1 MSKYIEKVE
10 NGVYPVIPLRGLV
23 IFPGIPTSF
32 EINNKK
38 SIQALLAAA
47 SYENTVFL
55 SVLEEAENSDAVTL
69 ATTGITARIKQS
81 IKLPDGNYRVLIEG
95 KSRAEYTEIIDGDD
109 FLRAR
114 VLIKN
119 VVVTDNG
126 GVKGEALRREAIAT
140 FENHIK
146 LLPKMSPEI
155 IASVGAITDPGM
167 LADFIA
173 SNVLFDFR
181 DKQRVLEEIDPFR
194 RLETLVELL
203 NSESK
208 ILEFKNELH
217 SKVRERLEDNQ
228 REYFLKEQMKVIREE
243 LGDSAE
249 EQDENG
255 YVERIKAS
263 AFSDEIKEKLLK
275 DCDRMN
281 KMPFGSSENSVL
293 RSYLDTVL
301 ELPTGIK
308 TKDVYSVEK
317 ARKILDE
324 DHDGLKKVK
333 DRILEYIAVKQ
344 LAPDLKGQI
353 LCLIGP
359 PGVGKSSVA
368 VSVARALGRK
378 FVRVSLGGVRDEADI
393 RGHRK
398 TYVGAMPGRIITAIT
413 QAKSENP
420 VILLDEI
427 DKLTANSQG
436 DPAAALLEVLDVE
449 QNKAFR
455 DHYIE
460 IPVDLSD
467 CIFIAT
473 ANQADTIPH
482 ALYDRMEIIHL
493 PSYTSNEKVSIFNNH
508 LLPKQLKRH
517 GLTRRNVKISDDA
530 VRELIEYYTKEAGV
544 RTLER
549 QTAALCRKI
558 AMQIAEGGKK
568 SVNVTPDTIHEL
580 LGPRKIKP
588 DALLDFDAV
597 GVVNGLA
604 WTELGGEM
612 LQVEAQSFEGTGKIE
627 LTGNLGDVMQESA
640 KAAVSFIRKHAES
653 LGIDKEFYKNRDI
666 HIHVPEGAVPKDGP
680 SAGVTMITAL
690 VSELSGTPVRHD
702 IAMTGEITL
711 TGRVLP
717 IGGLPEKSMA
727 AFRNRIRTILIPKD
741 NLSDLDEVDELIK
754 SSVTFVPVSFVSQV
768 LENALVKPE
777 TSKDSFDLPHGAAPF
792 SSPEKTLHL

>member
-255 YVERIKAS
+255 YVERIKTS

-275 DCDRMN
+275 DSDRMN

-727 AFRNRIRTILIPKD
+727 AFRNGIRTILIPKD

>member
-55 SVLEEAENSDAVTL
+55 SALEENEEAGTVTL
-69 ATTGITARIKQS
+69 ATTGVTARIKQS

-95 KSRAEYTEIIDGDD
+95 KSRAEYTEIIEGDD

-119 VVVTDNG
+119 VLVTENG
-126 GVKGEALRREAIAT
+126 GVKGEALRREAIAA

-155 IASVGAITDPGM
+155 VASVGAITDPGV

-173 SNVLFDFR
+173 SNVLFDYR

-203 NSESK
+203 GSESK
-208 ILEFKNELH
+208 VLEFKNELH
-217 SKVRERLEDNQ
+217 AKVRERLEDNQ

-243 LGDSAE
+243 LGDVAE

-255 YVERIKAS
+255 YVERIKKS
-263 AFSDEIKEKLLK
+263 AFSDEVKEKLLK

-308 TKDVYSVEK
+308 TKDVFSVEK

-398 TYVGAMPGRIITAIT
+398 TYIGAMPGRIIAAIT

-427 DKLTANSQG
+427 DKLTANAQG
-436 DPAAALLEVLDVE
+436 DPAAALLEVLDIE

-517 GLTRRNVKISDDA
+517 GLTRRNVKISEDA

-568 SVNVTPDTIHEL
+568 SVNVTPDTIHAL
-580 LGPRKIKP
+580 LGPRKVKP
-588 DALLDFDAV
+588 DALLPTDTV

-612 LQVEAQSFEGTGKIE
+612 LQVEAQSFEGTGKVE

-640 KAAVSFIRKHAES
+640 KAAISYIRKHAET

-690 VSELSGTPVRHD
+690 VSELSNTPVRHD

-727 AFRNRIRTILIPKD
+727 AFRNGIRTILIPKD

-754 SSVTFVPVSFVSQV
+754 SSVTFVPVDCVSQV

-777 TSKDSFDLPHGAAPF
+777 PETAFDPLHEKAVAAPGVPL
-792 SSPEKTLHL
+792 SL